1 MSETTTNS
9 RASDQSMP
17 AVSPRLVT
25 WFARYLRRYFARS
38 FDAIRVSGEDVLS
51 EIDSGPLVIYSN
63 HPSWW
68 DPILFMLLS
77 QDFIPGRK
85 AYGPMDSKALEK
97 YRFLARLG
105 VFGVEQGTRAGAVQ
119 FLNTGEAILRRPDAV
134 LWITAEGIFTD
145 PRQRPVRLRPG
156 LSHLI
161 RRVGA
166 VTAIPLAVEYTFWN
180 ERLPEILVRF
190 GDAVEFTADDRQ
202 TPITE
207 LTMRLEQGLESTLDH
222 LETLALER
230 DSSAFGTLLLGR
242 SGVTGIYDWWRRLI
256 ANLQGKP
263 FDASHGG
270 DHS

>member
-1 MSETTTNS
+1 MSKTTTKAP
-9 RASDQSMP
+9 ASDQTLP

-38 FDAIRVSGEDVLS
+38 FDAIRVSGEDALS
-51 EIDSGPLVIYSN
+51 EIGSGPLVIYTN

-77 QDFIPGRK
+77 QELVSGRR
-85 AYGPMDSKALEK
+85 AYGPMDSAALEK

-119 FLNTGEAILRRPDAV
+119 FLKTGEAILRRPDAA
-134 LWITAEGIFTD
+134 LWITAEGGFTD
-145 PRQRPVRLRPG
+145 PRQRPVSLRPG

-166 VTAIPLAVEYTFWN
+166 VTAVPLAVEYTFWN

-190 GDAVEFTADDRQ
+190 GDAVEFTVDNRQ
-202 TPITE
+202 TPPSE
-207 LTMRLEQGLESTLDH
+207 LTKRLEQGLESTLDH

-230 DSSAFGTLLLGR
+230 NPSAFSTLLLGR

-256 ANLQGKP
+256 AKLQGTT

-270 DHS
+270 GRS

>member
-9 RASDQSMP
+9 PASDQNMP

-51 EIDSGPLVIYSN
+51 EVDSGPLVIYSN

-77 QDFIPGRK
+77 QDLIPGRH
-85 AYGPMDSKALEK
+85 AYGPMDSEALEK

-119 FLNTGEAILRRPDAV
+119 FLNTGEAILRRPDAA
-134 LWITAEGIFTD
+134 LWITAEGRFTD

-190 GDAVEFTADDRQ
+190 GDPVEFTADDRQ